1 MSNELSTPSQHFA
14 PLRWLVLAAGLA
26 CGAFGPAWGLD
37 LAQAWQA
44 ALANDPQYQAARG
57 AADATRE
64 RVPQARSQLLPQ
76 IGATA
81 QLNRNLLRSER
92 PPGFLEGNEVVRDRR
107 YYNSSAD
114 ALTLRQPLFRPQ
126 LAAQLRQAK
135 ALVAQGDAQLDIERQ
150 RLVMRVTEAYLE
162 VLRAEEQQRLLAVQR
177 ASLAAQL
184 DAARKGF
191 AAGSG
196 TRTDID
202 EAQARLD
209 LQVAQELEGLQAVEL
224 GRRQLS
230 AIVGQPVGALSA
242 IAVERL
248 PTTPPREGLEEWI
261 TRAEGASPEVTSA
274 RAQVAAAREAVDMA
288 KAEFLP
294 TLDGTAQ
301 VLLSDSDSPTQVN
314 SKYNQKSIGVLLTV
328 PLFDGFATRSRVR
341 QAGAEVVR
349 AEGLLRA
356 ASLDLS
362 NRVHREFRGVTE
374 GLARIRALEQA
385 VRSSEQLVQSSRRS
399 WQAGA
404 RTLLDILNAEQQLGT
419 ARRDLATA
427 RFNYLLSLIRL
438 RALSG
443 ELAEPSIAEVNGWLV
458 PAP

>member
-1 MSNELSTPSQHFA
+1 LKARGDKTVTQ
-14 PLRWLVLAAGLA
+14 LRRLTLAMGLA
-26 CGAFGPAWGLD
+26 CGALAPAWALD
-37 LAQAWQA
+37 LSQAWQA

-57 AADATRE
+57 AADSTRE

-76 IGATA
+76 LGASA
-81 QLNRNLLRSER
+81 QVNRNDLRSER
-92 PPGFLEGNEVVRDRR
+92 PPGFLESGTQRSRIL
-107 YYNSSAD
+107 YTSSAD

-126 LAAQLRQAK
+126 LASQLRQAH
-135 ALVAQGDAQLDIERQ
+135 ALVAQGDAQLELERQ

-162 VLRAEEQQRLLAVQR
+162 VLRSEEQQRLLAVQR
-177 ASLAAQL
+177 TALATQL

-209 LQVAQELEGLQAVEL
+209 LHVAQELEARQSVEL
-224 GRRQLS
+224 TRRQLS
-230 AIVGQPVGALSA
+230 AIVGAPIDVLAQ

-248 PTTPPREGLEEWI
+248 PTAPPTLGLEEWI
-261 TRAEGASPEVTSA
+261 ARAEAASPEVTA
-274 RAQVAAAREAVDMA
+274 GRAQVAAAREAVDMA

-294 TLDGTAQ
+294 TLDGVAQ
-301 VLLSDSDSPTQVN
+301 ILWNDSDSPTQVN
-314 SKYNQKSIGVLLTV
+314 TKYRQRLIGVQLNV
-328 PLFDGFATRSRVR
+328 PLFDGGMSWSRVR
-341 QAGAEVVR
+341 QAHAEVQR

-399 WQAGA
+399 YQAGA

-427 RFNYLLSLIRL
+427 RFTFLLSLIRL
-438 RALSG
+438 RALAG

-458 PAP
+458 P

>member
-1 MSNELSTPSQHFA
+1 MA
-14 PLRWLVLAAGLA
+14 PLARLALT
-26 CGAFGPAWGLD
+26 GALTCSLFTPAWAID

-57 AADATRE
+57 AANATRE
-64 RVPQARSQLLPQ
+64 RVPQARAQLLPQ
-76 IGATA
+76 IAGTS
-81 QLNRNLLRSER
+81 QVNRNVLRSEQ
-92 PPGFLEGNEVVRDRR
+92 PPGLFDDGRDRR
-107 YYNSSAD
+107 YYNSGSD
-114 ALTLRQPLFRPQ
+114 ALTLRQPLFRPL
-126 LAAQLRQAK
+126 LASQLRQAK
-135 ALVAQGDAQLDIERQ
+135 ALAAQGDAQLATERQ
-150 RLVMRVTEAYLE
+150 RLVMRVTESYLE

-177 ASLAAQL
+177 NALAAQL

-202 EAQARLD
+202 EAQARID
-209 LQVAQELEGLQAVEL
+209 LHVAQELEARQAVEL
-224 GRRQLS
+224 ARRQLS
-230 AIVGQPVGALSA
+230 AIVGEPVGTLSA

-248 PTTPPREGLEEWI
+248 PTAPPRESLDEWI
-261 TRAEGASPEVTSA
+261 ARAEGSSPEVTAS
-274 RAQVAAAREAVDMA
+274 RAQLAAAREAVDMA

-301 VLLSDSDSPTQVN
+301 LLRSQSENPTSVN
-314 SKYNQKSIGVLLTV
+314 TQYHQRSIGVQLNV
-328 PLFDGFATRSRVR
+328 PLYDGGATRSRVR
-341 QAGAEVVR
+341 QASAEVDR

-356 ASLDLS
+356 VSLDLS

-385 VRSSEQLVQSSRRS
+385 VRSTEQLVQSSQRS
-399 WQAGA
+399 FQAGA

-427 RFNYLLSLIRL
+427 RFNFLLSMIRL

-443 ELAEPSIAEVNGWLV
+443 DLAEPSIAEVNGWLV

>member
-1 MSNELSTPSQHFA
+1 MSTPKRSSA
-14 PLRWLVLAAGLA
+14 PLRRLALAAVLA
-26 CGAFGPAWGLD
+26 CGGLAPAWALD

-81 QLNRNLLRSER
+81 QLNRNDLRSDTTNFLGQPVSSRER
-92 PPGFLEGNEVVRDRR
+92 
-107 YYNSSAD
+107 YTSTAD

-135 ALVAQGDAQLDIERQ
+135 ALVAQGDAQLEIERQ

-248 PTTPPREGLEEWI
+248 PTAPPREGLEEWI

-288 KAEFLP
+288 KAAFLP

-301 VLLSDSDSPTQVN
+301 ILLSDSESPTQVN
-314 SKYNQKSIGVLLTV
+314 NRYHQKSIGVLLTV

-374 GLARIRALEQA
+374 GLARVRALEQA

>member
-1 MSNELSTPSQHFA
+1 MRRL
-14 PLRWLVLAAGLA
+14 LLAAGV
-26 CGAFGPAWGLD
+26 AFGACAPAWGLD
-37 LAQAWQA
+37 LMQAWQA

-81 QLNRNLLRSER
+81 QLNRNDLRSEQPNLFGQMTTSR
-92 PPGFLEGNEVVRDRR
+92 ER
-107 YYNSSAD
+107 YSSGAD

-135 ALVAQGDAQLDIERQ
+135 ALAAQGDAQLHAERQ
-150 RLVMRVTEAYLE
+150 RLLMRVTEAYLE
-162 VLRAEEQQRLLAVQR
+162 VLRAEEQQRLLAIQR
-177 ASLAAQL
+177 TAFVAQL

-202 EAQARLD
+202 EAQARID
-209 LQVAQELEGLQAVEL
+209 LHVAQELEVRQSVDLA
-224 GRRQLS
+224 RRQLS
-230 AIVGQPVGALSA
+230 AIVGQPVGALSV

-248 PTTPPREGLEEWI
+248 PSAPPPEGLDAWI
-261 TRAEGASPEVTSA
+261 QRAESASPEVTAA

-301 VLLSDSDSPTQVN
+301 ILLNESENPSRVN
-314 SKYNQKSIGVLLTV
+314 SKYHQKIIGVQLNV
-328 PLFDGFATRSRVR
+328 PLFDGGSTRSRVR
-341 QAGAEVVR
+341 QASAEVVR
-349 AEGLLRA
+349 VEGLLRA

-362 NRVHREFRGVTE
+362 TRVHREYRGVTE

-399 WQAGA
+399 YQAGA
-404 RTLLDILNAEQQLGT
+404 RTLLDILNAEEQLGI

-427 RFNYLLSLIRL
+427 RFTFLLSVIRL

-443 ELAEPSIAEVNGWLV
+443 DDAEPSIAEVNGWLV
-458 PAP
+458 PTAP

>member
-1 MSNELSTPSQHFA
+1 LNATRPHFA
-14 PLRWLVLAAGLA
+14 LRRLALAGVLA
-26 CGAFGPAWGLD
+26 CGPLNPAWGLD
-37 LAQAWQA
+37 LAQAWLA

-76 IGATA
+76 LGATA
-81 QLNRNLLRSER
+81 QLNRNRLRADTTN
-92 PPGFLEGNEVVRDRR
+92 FLGQPVTTREQ
-107 YYNSSAD
+107 YTSTSD

-126 LAAQLRQAK
+126 LASQLRQAK
-135 ALVAQGDAQLDIERQ
+135 ALVAQGDAQLAFERQ
-150 RLVMRVTEAYLE
+150 RLVIRVTESYLE
-162 VLRAEEQQRLLAVQR
+162 VLRSEEQQRLLAVQR
-177 ASLAAQL
+177 NALAAQL
-184 DAARKGF
+184 DAARKAF

-202 EAQARLD
+202 EAQARID
-209 LQVAQELEGLQAVEL
+209 LHVAQELESRQAVDL
-224 GRRQLS
+224 ARRQLS
-230 AIVGQPVGALSA
+230 AIVGQPVGTLSA

-261 TRAEGASPEVTSA
+261 SRAEGSSPEVTAA
-274 RAQVAAAREAVDMA
+274 RAQLAAAREAVDMA

-301 VLLSDSDSPTQVN
+301 VVLSDSERPTEVN
-314 SKYNQKSIGVLLTV
+314 TRYNQKSIGVLLTV

-341 QAGAEVVR
+341 QASAEVDR

-356 ASLDLS
+356 TSLDLS

-385 VRSSEQLVQSSRRS
+385 VRSSEQLVQSSQRS
-399 WQAGA
+399 FQAGA

-427 RFNYLLSLIRL
+427 RFTFLLSMVRL

>member
-1 MSNELSTPSQHFA
+1 LNAPRGKFA
-14 PLRWLVLAAGLA
+14 RLRRLALAAAVA
-26 CGAFGPAWGLD
+26 CGSFTPAWALD
-37 LAQAWQA
+37 LAQAWEA

-64 RVPQARSQLLPQ
+64 RVPQARAQLLPQ
-76 IGATA
+76 IGASA
-81 QLNRNLLRSER
+81 QLNRNDLRSDQVNIV
-92 PPGFLEGNEVVRDRR
+92 GNLVTSRDR
-107 YYNSSAD
+107 YTSSAD

-162 VLRAEEQQRLLAVQR
+162 VLRAEEQQRLLDVQG
-177 ASLAAQL
+177 ASLTAQL

-202 EAQARLD
+202 EAQARID
-209 LQVAQELEGLQAVEL
+209 LHAAQVLEGRQTVEL
-224 GRRQLS
+224 ARRQLS
-230 AIVGQPVGALSA
+230 SIIGLPVGTLSP

-248 PTTPPREGLEEWI
+248 PVTPPAASLDEWI
-261 TRAEGASPEVTSA
+261 ARADAASPEVAST
-274 RAQVAAAREAVDMA
+274 RAQLTAAREAVDMA

-301 VLLSDSDSPTQVN
+301 ILLSDSENPTRIN
-314 SKYNQKSIGVLLTV
+314 SRYHQKIIGVQLNV

-341 QAGAEVVR
+341 QASAEVDR
-349 AEGLLRA
+349 ADGLLRA
-356 ASLDLS
+356 ASLDVS
-362 NRVHREFRGVTE
+362 NRVHREYRGVTE

-399 WQAGA
+399 YQAGA

-427 RFNYLLSLIRL
+427 RFSYLLSLIRL
-438 RALSG
+438 RALAG

-458 PAP
+458 R

>member
-1 MSNELSTPSQHFA
+1 MVA
-14 PLRWLVLAAGLA
+14 AALAWSASSA
-26 CGAFGPAWGLD
+26 AWGID

-57 AADATRE
+57 AANATRE
-64 RVPQARSQLLPQ
+64 RVPQARAQLFPQ
-76 IGATA
+76 IGGTA
-81 QLNRNLLRSER
+81 QVNRNDLRSDTTTTNLFGQQVQRSDRER
-92 PPGFLEGNEVVRDRR
+92 
-107 YYNSSAD
+107 YTSTAD

-135 ALVAQGDAQLDIERQ
+135 ALVAQGDAQLATERQ
-150 RLVMRVTEAYLE
+150 RLVIRVTESYLE
-162 VLRAEEQQRLLAVQR
+162 VLRSEEQQRLLAVQR
-177 ASLAAQL
+177 NALAAQL
-184 DAARKGF
+184 DAARKAF

-202 EAQARLD
+202 EAQARID
-209 LQVAQELEGLQAVEL
+209 LHVAQELEGRQAVDL
-224 GRRQLS
+224 ARRQLS

-242 IAVERL
+242 IAVDRL
-248 PTTPPREGLEEWI
+248 PTAQPREGLDEWI
-261 TRAEGASPEVTSA
+261 HRAESTSPEVTSA
-274 RAQVAAAREAVDMA
+274 RAQLAAARETVDMA

-301 VLLSDSDSPTQVN
+301 ILLSDSESPTQVN
-314 SKYNQKSIGVLLTV
+314 SRYHQKSIGVVLTV

-341 QAGAEVVR
+341 QALAEVDR

-356 ASLDLS
+356 VSLDLS

-385 VRSSEQLVQSSRRS
+385 VRSTEQLVQSSQRS
-399 WQAGA
+399 FQAGA

-427 RFNYLLSLIRL
+427 RFNFLLSLIRL
-438 RALSG
+438 RALAG
-443 ELAEPSIAEVNGWLV
+443 ELAEPSIAEVNGWLA

>member
-1 MSNELSTPSQHFA
+1 MNARREMSATP
-14 PLRWLVLAAGLA
+14 RRLVLAAVLA
-26 CGAFGPAWGLD
+26 CGAFAPAWGLD

-44 ALANDPQYQAARG
+44 ALANDPQFQAARA
-57 AADATRE
+57 AADSTRE
-64 RVPQARSQLLPQ
+64 RVPQARAQLLPQ
-76 IGATA
+76 IGASA
-81 QLNRNLLRSER
+81 QLNRNDLRAEQPNLFGAVVTSRER
-92 PPGFLEGNEVVRDRR
+92 
-107 YYNSSAD
+107 YTSSAD
-114 ALTLRQPLFRPQ
+114 AVTLRQPLFRPQ

-135 ALVAQGDAQLDIERQ
+135 AQAAQGDAQRDAERQ

-162 VLRAEEQQRLLAVQR
+162 VLRAEEQVRLLVVQR
-177 ASLAAQL
+177 TALEVQL

-196 TRTDID
+196 TRTDVD
-202 EAQARLD
+202 EAQARID
-209 LQVAQELEGLQAVEL
+209 LQVAAELEARQAVEL
-224 GRRQLS
+224 ARRELS
-230 AIVGQPVGALSA
+230 AIVGQPVGALSQ
-242 IAVERL
+242 IAVDRL
-248 PTTPPREGLEEWI
+248 PTTPPAASLEEWI
-261 TRAEGASPEVTSA
+261 SRADASSPEIASTRA
-274 RAQVAAAREAVDMA
+274 QLAAAREAVDMA

-301 VLLSDSDSPTQVN
+301 VLLNQSDNPSRVDSRFH
-314 SKYNQKSIGVLLTV
+314 QKSIGVQLNV
-328 PLFDGFATRSRVR
+328 PLFDGGATRSRVR
-341 QAGAEVVR
+341 QTLAEVDR

-356 ASLDLS
+356 ASLDVS

-399 WQAGA
+399 YQAGA

-427 RFNYLLSLIRL
+427 RFTYLLALIRL
-438 RALSG
+438 RALAG
-443 ELAEPSIAEVNGWLV
+443 EMAEPSIAEVNGWLV

>member
-1 MSNELSTPSQHFA
+1 MSNELTLPSLRFG
-14 PLRWLVLAAGLA
+14 PLRRLALVSSLA
-26 CGAFGPAWGLD
+26 CGAFAPAWGLD

-64 RVPQARSQLLPQ
+64 RVPQARAQLLPKL
-76 IGATA
+76 GATA
-81 QLNRNLLRSER
+81 QLNRNNLRTDTTNFFGQPVTTKER
-92 PPGFLEGNEVVRDRR
+92 
-107 YYNSSAD
+107 YTSTAD

-177 ASLAAQL
+177 TSLAAQL

-261 TRAEGASPEVTSA
+261 ARAEGTSPEVTSA
-274 RAQVAAAREAVDMA
+274 RAQAAAAREAVDMA

-301 VLLSDSDSPTQVN
+301 LLLSDSETPSQVN
-314 SKYNQKSIGVLLTV
+314 NRYYQKSIGVLLTV

-341 QAGAEVVR
+341 QALAEVER

-458 PAP
+458 PTP